1 MKENKIEYNQPEG
14 FSFAIGITGGEQNL
28 IVSSRDNNVSMV
40 KTNYQFW
47 NAMANIKSSNN
58 YDDGYFM
65 QIVNMKEDAVPGIL
79 EIIRDHPD
87 PIVHA
92 LDLIFPD
99 MVQYDGN
106 VSLEDVC
113 KLWTITL
120 LTLGNY

>member
-1 MKENKIEYNQPEG
+1 
-14 FSFAIGITGGEQNL
+14 
-28 IVSSRDNNVSMV
+28 
-40 KTNYQFW
+40 
-47 NAMANIKSSNN
+47 MANIKSSNN